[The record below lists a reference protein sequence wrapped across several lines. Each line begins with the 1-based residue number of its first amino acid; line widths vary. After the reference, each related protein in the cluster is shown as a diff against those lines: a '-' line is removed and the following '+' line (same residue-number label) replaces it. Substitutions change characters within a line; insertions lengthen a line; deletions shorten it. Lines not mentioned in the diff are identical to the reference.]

1 MLGQIRQISA
11 LLKSDHFGIEM
22 DMGVA
27 ESAYLI
33 KLKSDHFG
41 IEIAGY
47 VY

>member
-1 MLGQIRQISA
+1 
-11 LLKSDHFGIEM
+11 M

-41 IEIAGY
+41 IEMRSSRGILPEDGN
-47 VY
+47 